1 MTTAKQIIKDAYKT
15 LGIRFLD
22 LTENLS
28 SRTAGDI
35 VSAAFSKIT
44 IKGSETPLTAIELSE
59 GLQVLEDLL
68 AEWRYDDIDLG
79 ISGTLSSSTTGF
91 PDWSLSGVKSNLAI
105 RLASEYNKPIVDSL
119 SAESLT
125 SLAQLKERTS
135 EGNLENGLTFLDDMM
150 AEWDQLNIRIG
161 YLNPT
166 TVDGDTGLPDYSIAA
181 VKYSLAV
188 RIASITEKPLTP
200 ALMMTQKESYD
211 NLVRQTVTDGLFTV
225 YPDILPIGAGNQRCR
240 AENNNYFE
248 NPVDNDLT
256 TNIEVIGAS

>member
-28 SRTAGDI
+28 PRTAGDI

-44 IKGSETPLTAIELSE
+44 IKGSETPLTSVELSE

-79 ISGTLSSSTTGF
+79 VSGTLTESTTGF
-91 PDWSLSGVKSNLAI
+91 PDWSLSGIKSTLAT
-105 RLASEYNKPIVDSL
+105 RLASEYNKPIAESLGAESL
-119 SAESLT
+119 SA
-125 SLAQLKERTS
+125 LAQLKERTS
-135 EGNLENGLTFLDDMM
+135 EGNLDNGLTSLNEMM
-150 AEWDQLNIRIG
+150 AEWDQLNIRLG

-166 TVDGDTGLPDYSIAA
+166 TIDGDTGLPDYSLAA
-181 VKYSLAV
+181 VKYNLAL
-188 RIASITEKPLTP
+188 RLASITEKPLTP
-200 ALMMTQKESYD
+200 ALVSTAKESYD
-211 NLVRQTVTDGLFTV
+211 NLIRQTVTDGIFTI
-225 YPDILPIGAGNQRCR
+225 YPDILPIGQGNERCR
-240 AENNNYFE
+240 TNYNKYFE
-248 NPVDNDLT
+248 NTAENDLT

>member
-22 LTENLS
+22 LTENQS
-28 SRTAGDI
+28 TRTAGEI

-44 IKGSETPLTAIELSE
+44 IKGSETPLTSVELSE

-68 AEWRYDDIDLG
+68 AEWRYDDTDLG
-79 ISGTLSSSTTGF
+79 ISGALLESTTGF
-91 PDWSLSGVKSNLAI
+91 PDWSLSGVKSNLAT
-105 RLASEYNKPIVDSL
+105 RLASEYNKPITDSL
-119 SAESLT
+119 SSEALS

-135 EGNLENGLTFLDDMM
+135 EGNLDNGLTFLDEMM

-166 TVDGDTGLPDYSIAA
+166 TVDGDTGLPDYSLAA
-181 VKYSLAV
+181 VKFNLAV
-188 RIASITEKPLTP
+188 RLASIAEKPLTP
-200 ALMMTQKESYD
+200 PLMAIAKESYD
-211 NLVRQTVTDGLFTV
+211 NLIRQTVTDGLFTI
-225 YPDILPIGAGNQRCR
+225 YPDILPIGQGNERCR
-240 AENNNYFE
+240 ADYEKYFTNTSE
-248 NPVDNDLT
+248 NDLT